1 MKALNHPILGYEVLT
16 SDECG
21 DSCSVCL
28 RLADEAAESAWDAGA
43 SRALN
48 MLYLTNDDNTV
59 IHHEV
64 TVVRLFAVDRS
75 TEPF

>member
-1 MKALNHPILGYEVLT
+1 MKVLNHPILGYEVLI
-16 SDECG
+16 S
-21 DSCSVCL
+21 DSCEDSCFVCL

-43 SRALN
+43 RRGLS

-59 IHHEV
+59 VSHEV
-64 TVVRLFAVDRS
+64 TVVRLFTVDRS

>member
-1 MKALNHPILGYEVLT
+1 MKVLNHPILGYEVLI
-16 SDECG
+16 SDSCE

-43 SRALN
+43 RRGLS
-48 MLYLTNDDNTV
+48 MLYLTGDDNTV
-59 IHHEV
+59 INHEV
-64 TVVRLFAVDRS
+64 TVVRLFTVDRS